1 MAFLI
6 DGSNL
11 GGWLGGARGARD
23 AAGVVRLLMGWA
35 RTRRE
40 AVVVVFDGPR
50 RPEVGEGHGAL
61 RIEWSGAV
69 SADER
74 IVARLDD
81 RRVRWTVVTA
91 DAGLAARCR
100 ARGARLL
107 TPQEFAARAERP
119 RRRPKTSR
127 EAEEQSGK
135 PAPHAEERDY
145 WKKVFDPES

>member
-1 MAFLI
+1 VGFLI

-23 AAGVVRLLMGWA
+23 AAGVVRFLMNWA

-40 AVVVVFDGPR
+40 TVVVVFDGPR
-50 RPEVGEGHGAL
+50 RTDLADDYGAL
-61 RIEWSGAV
+61 RVEWSGMA
-69 SADER
+69 SADDR

-91 DAGLAARCR
+91 DAALAARCR

-107 TPQEFAARAERP
+107 TPQELASRAERP
-119 RRRPKTSR
+119 PRRPKTSR

-145 WKKVFDPES
+145 WKRVFDREG